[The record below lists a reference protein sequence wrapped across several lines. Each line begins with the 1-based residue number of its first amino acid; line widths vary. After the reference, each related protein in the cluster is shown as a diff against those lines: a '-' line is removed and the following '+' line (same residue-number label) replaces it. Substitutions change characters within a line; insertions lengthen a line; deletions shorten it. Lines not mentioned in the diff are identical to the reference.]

1 MVDST
6 VTNGGDIIES
16 FQVDQ
21 DHDHHDP
28 TKLNILYSTEIF
40 ERDELWTEY
49 SIVQQVDVS
58 HSNKTSSGV
67 WKYFGKLHH
76 DNQIVDEGYF
86 YCINCYASRVTKK
99 YQTNTSTGNLIKHM
113 IRAHDILLEQPMYRI
128 KRDSDSYTIVKEESM
143 SYPGDQPNDDLIYD
157 INQILIDE
165 VYKRPE
171 LFDPKRCHKH
181 KHRIRQKL
189 WMEVYETMNHIIP
202 LERLPKIWKNIRDR
216 YQKVRR
222 SCEKDE
228 NKVPKYRYYEKLRFL
243 DPIIDASTSK
253 TVQSALDKFDDD
265 SKGKDGYYEEDKNQD
280 ELFEVLE
287 LDMDDMENVEVCQED
302 IDETVEENN
311 IEVKLEETARRL
323 TYSSEINDSNEL
335 CHYEL
340 QDDSEVDEQELFT
353 IDNTDNTETDN
364 IEEPGAKRIR
374 IDIPLNCEPTDPASS
389 ISSKPDATDKSAA
402 ICEFEIFGNYVG
414 AVMKNM
420 RKADAR
426 QLQMKIVQL
435 INSYDEDESG

>member
-6 VTNGGDIIES
+6 VSNSGDIIES

-21 DHDHHDP
+21 DHDP
-28 TKLNILYSTEIF
+28 TKLNIHYLTEIF
-40 ERDELWTEY
+40 ERDELWPHY
-49 SIVQQVDVS
+49 HIVQPVDIS
-58 HSNKTSSGV
+58 QSNKTSSGV
-67 WKYFGKLHH
+67 WKYFGKLEHA
-76 DNQIVDEGYF
+76 NQIVDEGYF
-86 YCINCYASRVTKK
+86 YCINCYSNRVTKK

-113 IRAHDILLEQPMYRI
+113 FRAHKVLLEQPMYRI
-128 KRDSDSYTIVKEESM
+128 KRNSDSYTIVKEESK
-143 SYPGDQPNDDLIYD
+143 SYPADQPNDDLIYD
-157 INQILIDE
+157 INQFLIDE

-189 WMEVYETMNHIIP
+189 WVEVYETMNGLIP

-253 TVQSALDKFDDD
+253 TGQSTLIKDEDD
-265 SKGKDGYYEEDKNQD
+265 SQLKDSYYEDEKSQD
-280 ELFEVLE
+280 EMFEVLE
-287 LDMDDMENVEVCQED
+287 LDMDDIENVEVCHED
-302 IDETVEENN
+302 IDETAEENVLD
-311 IEVKLEETARRL
+311 VKSEGTERRL
-323 TYSSEINDSNEL
+323 TYSSELNDSNEM

-340 QDDSEVDEQELFT
+340 QNDSEVDEQELFT
-353 IDNTDNTETDN
+353 IDNTETDD
-364 IEEPGAKRIR
+364 IEPSSAKRMR
-374 IDIPLNCEPTDPASS
+374 IDIPLNYEPIASS
-389 ISSKPDATDKSAA
+389 ISSKPEATDKSPA
-402 ICEFEIFGNYVG
+402 ICEFDIFGNYVG

-420 RKADAR
+420 RKTDAR

-435 INSYDEDESG
+435 INSYNDDDSG